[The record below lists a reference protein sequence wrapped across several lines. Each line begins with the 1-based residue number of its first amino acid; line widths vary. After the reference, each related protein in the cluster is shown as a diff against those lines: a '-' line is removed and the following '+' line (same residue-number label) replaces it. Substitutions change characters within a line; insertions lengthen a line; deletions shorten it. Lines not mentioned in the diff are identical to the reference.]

1 MALESKCT
9 AENTRQMLGESCI
22 EGGDSGIMGTL
33 GMGKA
38 CDVNENTSTLNAGLL
53 IGSKSSFSRD
63 YAGSVGFG
71 HVIAP
76 KSDDKTE
83 WRGTVSVAI
92 RVTRTTHLARKR

>member
-1 MALESKCT
+1 
-9 AENTRQMLGESCI
+9 
-22 EGGDSGIMGTL
+22 
-33 GMGKA
+33 MGKA

-76 KSDDKTE
+76 KSADKTE
-83 WRGTVSVAI
+83 WR
-92 RVTRTTHLARKR
+92 